1 MMDATSAR
9 RSRGAVIAPAPGI
22 LHFSG
27 QQYYSCQSGLIE
39 SMILPMRLPCS
50 MWRWASA
57 A

>member
-1 MMDATSAR
+1 MMDATGSR
-9 RSRGAVIAPAPGI
+9 RSRGAVIAPAPGV

-27 QQYYSCQSGLIE
+27 QEYYSSQSGLIE
-39 SMILPMRLPCS
+39 IMILPMWLPCS